1 MEAVEA
7 TVKRQAVAD
16 FFKAERARLV
26 GYVRSLIDDAAGR
39 DGEDVVQ
46 DVIVSVLERLDVT
59 APIEDLSAYV
69 YQALRNRV
77 VDHFRKRRPTA
88 SLDAPVGDDPE
99 LSLGS
104 LLSDPAA
111 DAFDTVYG
119 AELRLRIL
127 SAIELLSDDEKAVV
141 IETEFNETTFKEL
154 AERWGVPIGT
164 LLSRKSRALA
174 KIAQALAD
182 LAEELEVYDVYDE

>member
-1 MEAVEA
+1 MEAMEA
-7 TVKRQAVAD
+7 TVKREAVAD

-59 APIEDLSAYV
+59 APIEDLTAYV

-77 VDHFRKRRPTA
+77 VDHFRKKRPTV
-88 SLDAPVGDDPE
+88 SLDAAIGDDPE
-99 LSLGS
+99 LSLAS
-104 LLSDPAA
+104 LLPDPTS
-111 DAFDTVYG
+111 DAFDAVYG
-119 AELRLRIL
+119 TELRSQIL
-127 SAIELLSDDEKAVV
+127 AAIERLSEDEKAVV
-141 IETEFNETTFKEL
+141 IETEFNDRTFKEL
-154 AERWGVPIGT
+154 AEQWGIPIGT

-174 KIAQALAD
+174 KIAGVLAD
-182 LAEELEVYDVYDE
+182 LAEDLEVYDE